1 MEPIR
6 TPRGEAAALKAAATS
21 IKLPNQTSKA
31 AALLGAN
38 LEGGD
43 GDLANAESQRCS
55 ALRECCGTIF
65 MPFVAAAAWTNM
77 HIGKPMGKFA
87 RKQYNSLLQQANL
100 FLNGLRPYYCAA
112 RVTGV
117 NFLVMCSMW
126 YLFVDQLRLA
136 FFPASAD
143 DAVAIA
149 SCVVWVILVLE
160 LMGEIFIRPDGYK
173 QMLIT
178 EKAYSPSVVRHINS
192 FHLVMEILS
201 LIFFVPEFLCLFTSN
216 YTCSDRPGFSLLN
229 ASLNSVLGPSRN
241 DAFFGRAFY
250 AVIRLRIFGLVRH
263 WKQMW
268 ISASIADPS
277 LGRSKNTGRRN
288 IIRGVIVPK
297 TSRGKSRGSAALSE
311 MAKNNIIKDNN
322 LKKKSNENIN
332 DEVDAIAAK
341 RNKREAEKRKAA
353 EQKRQDKFLT
363 NATNIGTALMLINSH
378 RALLLVAAIVGLLPV
393 FSTIQVN
400 GGTNTLAS
408 SMTKQLQATNLI
420 TPGSDNSTC
429 TFLEK
434 SVLSWLAGTSGMK
447 GTMGKRRTQ
456 TYVMYLQ
463 LLPVRCPF
471 QGEDGVATAYFCT
484 DEFRSNASMTKNER
498 LDELCKVWGTTSANT
513 TITELADIASIRTG
527 AIETYSESNINDA
540 SGATFSVTARFNESS
555 SIHLSNYS
563 SFLLQF
569 LLLIFVLSGLSVL
582 RLDAGRLVLG
592 PLRRMLKI
600 VSLYAK
606 NPLAKAPKK
615 KSRRSGGFD
624 TDSETDMS
632 SDEESFDDVR
642 DNQDQLGNFETEQL
656 ISAVTKITD
665 LLRKCW
671 GVAGAGII
679 SSNLA
684 RQEDG
689 LTAVFNPCVPGRMVY
704 ALFGFAAIKGFD
716 HMLRSLGEDIMVL
729 INDVAA
735 VLHGECYRWGFGDSG
750 QCNKNLGAAFLMVY
764 RIGDVKEVKEKRD
777 RATDVI
783 FDSVNTEKER
793 NLSFSVIRRRK
804 NKRSG
809 AAANAAA
816 LNLKR
821 KVIKAP
827 NIVKTETLALSSLP
841 GINTF
846 TDRAVL
852 GMLKTYA
859 GIYRDQKLLNWRDDF
874 RLGAGVGAFSV
885 DMIFGMDAGWVR
897 NFVCCCFVR
906 LTYLYSIV
914 ATSAHSQHVSSFL
927 YFVLSM

>member
-1 MEPIR
+1 MEPIK

-21 IKLPNQTSKA
+21 VKLPNQTSKA
-31 AALLGAN
+31 AALLGASM
-38 LEGGD
+38 D
-43 GDLANAESQRCS
+43 GATGELLANAESQRCS
-55 ALRECCGTIF
+55 ALRECCGTISV
-65 MPFVAAAAWTNM
+65 PFVAAATWTNM
-77 HIGKPMGKFA
+77 HIGKPAGTFV
-87 RKQYNSLLQQANL
+87 RNQYTSLLQQANL
-100 FLNGLRPYYCAA
+100 FLNGLRPYYCSS
-112 RVTGV
+112 RITGV
-117 NFLVMCSMW
+117 NMLVMCSMW

-136 FFPASAD
+136 FFPASTD
-143 DAVAIA
+143 FAVAVT
-149 SCVVWVILVLE
+149 SCVVWTILVLE
-160 LMGEIFIRPDGYK
+160 LAGEVFIRPDGYK

-178 EKAYSPSVVRHINS
+178 EKAYSPSVVRHINN
-192 FHLVMEILS
+192 FHLVMEVLS
-201 LIFFVPEFLCLFTSN
+201 LVFFVPEFMCLFTSN
-216 YTCSDRPGFSLLN
+216 YTCSDRAGFSLLN
-229 ASLNSVLGPSRN
+229 ASLNGVLGPSRN

-250 AVIRLRIFGLVRH
+250 AVVRLRIFGLVRH

-268 ISASIADPS
+268 ISASMADPS
-277 LGRSKNTGRRN
+277 LGRGKNPGQRD
-288 IIRGVIVPK
+288 IIRGVLVPK

-311 MAKNNIIKDNN
+311 LAKDNIFKDNN
-322 LKKKSNENIN
+322 LKRKSHTNFLDGN
-332 DEVDAIAAK
+332 VDAIEDK
-341 RNKREAEKRKAA
+341 RNRREAEKRKAA

-393 FSTIQVN
+393 FSTLQVN

-420 TPGSDNSTC
+420 TPGSDSSTC
-429 TFLEK
+429 AFLEK

-447 GTMGKRRTQ
+447 RTMGKRRTQ

-471 QGEDGVATAYFCT
+471 QGEDGVATSYFCS
-484 DEFRSNASMTKNER
+484 EAFRSTASMAKNER
-498 LDELCKVWGTTSANT
+498 LDDLCHVWGQTNATTS
-513 TITELADIASIRTG
+513 ITQLAQLASIRTG
-527 AIETYSESNINDA
+527 AIETYSETNVNNLTGTA
-540 SGATFSVTARFNESS
+540 FSVTAKFNESS
-555 SIHLSNYS
+555 TIHLSNYS

-600 VSLYAK
+600 ISLYAK
-606 NPLAKAPKK
+606 NPLAKASNK
-615 KSRRSGGFD
+615 KSRRSTRSGGFD
-624 TDSETDMS
+624 SESETDVS
-632 SDEESFDDVR
+632 SDEESFDD
-642 DNQDQLGNFETEQL
+642 DIDQQDQLGNFETEQL

-684 RQEDG
+684 RQDDG

-716 HMLRSLGEDIMVL
+716 NMLRSLGEDIMVL

-804 NKRSG
+804 NRRAGG
-809 AAANAAA
+809 AASAAA

-821 KVIKAP
+821 KVIKASKS
-827 NIVKTETLALSSLP
+827 VKTETLALSSLP

-859 GIYRDQKLLNWRDDF
+859 GIYRDQRLLNWKDDF

-885 DMIFGMDAGWVR
+885 DMIFGMDAGWVSY
-897 NFVCCCFVR
+897 CER
-906 LTYLYSIV
+906 LGLSFILSSSPSQLSPSV
-914 ATSAHSQHVSSFL
+914 PPSLTS
-927 YFVLSM
+927 